1 MIIASRYQSSKQIL
15 TFVSDS
21 IAKGQVDFINAET
34 DVGNTLARDLLIA
47 AASYHEH
54 SIIKLILEIYTK

>member
-1 MIIASRYQSSKQIL
+1 MIITSRYQSSKQIL

-34 DVGNTLARDLLIA
+34 DVGNTLSRDLLIA
-47 AASYHEH
+47 ATSYHEH